1 MEKLS
6 AEKLISQEMRDNW
19 YFYVNGISLVTKLQ
33 NRLVLFLYEPG
44 LYQMNQVYIK

>member
-19 YFYVNGISLVTKLQ
+19 YFYVNGISLLNELMVTKLQ
-33 NRLVLFLYEPG
+33 NRLVLFLY
-44 LYQMNQVYIK
+44 QMKQVYIK